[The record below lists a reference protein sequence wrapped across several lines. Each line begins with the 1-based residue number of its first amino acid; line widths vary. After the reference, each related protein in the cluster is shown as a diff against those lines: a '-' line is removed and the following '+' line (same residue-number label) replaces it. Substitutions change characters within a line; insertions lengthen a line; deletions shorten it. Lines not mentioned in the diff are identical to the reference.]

1 MNDLRVAAEIAKLE
15 AETRLILAQAVKEE
29 QEAVIRGIKRLE
41 EEQEQFLS
49 LAGMFTHSF
58 KGEFDEDTVGEC
70 LDVIDMWHKLDEN
83 SDWKIVLN
91 SPGGYV
97 DHGNHLLDELSA
109 HSIRGG
115 GSHHLT
121 IIVRGWA
128 ASMAGILLQVADE
141 RVMGPR
147 AQLLVH
153 PVQSWASGALGSIQ
167 DHVEHLEMLTEQV
180 SSLFLERAGKKLP
193 KKRLEEAL
201 LRKDWWISSSDALK
215 WGLCDR
221 IG

>member
-29 QEAVIRGIKRLE
+29 QEAAIRGIKRLE

-58 KGEFDEDTVGEC
+58 KDDFDENTVGAC
-70 LDVIDMWHKLDEN
+70 LDAIDMWHKLDEN
-83 SDWKIVLN
+83 SDWHILLN
-91 SPGGYV
+91 SPGGNV
-97 DHGNHLLDELSA
+97 NEGNALLDTLEA

-115 GSHHLT
+115 GTHHIT
-121 IIVRGWA
+121 ITVRGMA

-147 AQLLVH
+147 ATLLIR
-153 PVQSWASGALGSIQ
+153 PISSWPGGTRGDLH
-167 DHVEHLEMLTEQV
+167 DYMNRVELLTEQI
-180 SSLFLERAGKKLP
+180 SKLFLNRAGKKLP
-193 KKRLEEAL
+193 KKKLEEAL

-221 IG
+221 VG

>member
-1 MNDLRVAAEIAKLE
+1 VNDLRVAAEIAKLE

-70 LDVIDMWHKLDEN
+70 LDAIDTWHKLDEN
-83 SDWKIVLN
+83 SDWHIRLN

-97 DHGNHLLDELSA
+97 NEGNDLLDTLEA

-115 GSHHLT
+115 GTHHIT
-121 IIVRGWA
+121 ITVRGMA
-128 ASMAGILLQVADE
+128 ASMAGILLQIADE

-147 AQLLVH
+147 ATLLIH
-153 PVQSWASGALGSIQ
+153 PISSWFGGTRG
-167 DHVEHLEMLTEQV
+167 EMRDKMDNIEILNDEV
-180 SSLFLERAGKKLP
+180 ARLFLERAGKKLP